1 MKVNEAKNY
10 IEKAVVKI
18 DEIQKRLNEIKTY
31 ESDYNYK
38 KNCLVYKIKEL
49 GIEEYSMQKKNIR

>member
-18 DEIQKRLNEIKTY
+18 DEIQKRLNEPSASLIPIV
-31 ESDYNYK
+31 
-38 KNCLVYKIKEL
+38 L
-49 GIEEYSMQKKNIR
+49 M

>member
-18 DEIQKRLNEIKTY
+18 DETKLKLMKVTTIIRKT
-31 ESDYNYK
+31 
-38 KNCLVYKIKEL
+38 V
-49 GIEEYSMQKKNIR
+49 